1 MVDSIILYVW
11 CACSLYVNNR
21 FVSSFIKKPTTTT
34 TTEATCSRRKKERQ
48 QKYQQLSSSFFF
60 RSNNTW
66 VTFAF
71 IFMPLRFECGWMKN
85 CRWRCSVFVVQ
96 WPVENFQCGLQQLRP
111 FLVYN
116 RSSTVRYARNHH
128 SIPIWLVFMTYIE
141 FAFMRMRDVMCWG
154 TSSRIFV
161 KWMSWRHV
169 CLFDFC
175 QLFRM
180 IGVLWLLLS
189 VRISLHSC

>member
-1 MVDSIILYVW
+1 MYDARAHCTWITDLYH
-11 CACSLYVNNR
+11 L
-21 FVSSFIKKPTTTT
+21 SSKNQQQQQ
-34 TTEATCSRRKKERQ
+34 Q
-48 QKYQQLSSSFFF
+48 QKQRAAEEKKSASRSNNNSHQFFSL
-60 RSNNTW
+60 SNNTW

-189 VRISLHSC
+189 VQISLHSC